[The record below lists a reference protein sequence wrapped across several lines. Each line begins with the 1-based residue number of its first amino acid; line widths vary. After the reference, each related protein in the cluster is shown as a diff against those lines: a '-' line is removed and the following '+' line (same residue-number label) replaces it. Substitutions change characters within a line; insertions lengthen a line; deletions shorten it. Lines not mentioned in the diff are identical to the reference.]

1 MVDQTITN
9 IGKIVK
15 EKKLLWI
22 LWLFLFLRVNLDIFS
37 NFVIFKFKKFPPVNF
52 ASLIGFFAVLLGVS
66 LLLSLKFKF
75 KKIPLFFPISIFLCF
90 GFISVFYSIDK
101 LTSSREFI
109 RILSIFS
116 IYSLSFFLIKTKKA
130 FKTLINVILI
140 SSLIPVILGIYQY
153 SFHKGMTSDI
163 SGFSNRIYGTFAHP
177 NSFAI
182 YLLIIL
188 SILLF
193 YFFYTRK
200 LLFGVGVLFLSL
212 LLCLTY
218 SRIAW
223 LGFIL
228 IIFIIGMLK
237 YRKLLLTSL
246 CILLLVYLIIPSVSL
261 RINELFELDPY
272 GSVVWRIKLWK
283 DMTEVFKEK
292 PIQGFGIGTFN
303 VLTENIRGVKFG
315 STDAHNDYLKI
326 SVELGI
332 LGLISYLFLI
342 FNLLKILWQRYIKG
356 TSDKLIFLENSHKNK
371 LLQEQK
377 LFSLI
382 LFALCVSVFAMAF
395 ADNLLKA
402 TAIQWIF
409 WALIGGFMGLA
420 RENPAP
426 RLNPTP
432 WL

>member
-1 MVDQTITN
+1 
-9 IGKIVK
+9 
-15 EKKLLWI
+15 
-22 LWLFLFLRVNLDIFS
+22 
-37 NFVIFKFKKFPPVNF
+37 
-52 ASLIGFFAVLLGVS
+52 
-66 LLLSLKFKF
+66 
-75 KKIPLFFPISIFLCF
+75 
-90 GFISVFYSIDK
+90 
-101 LTSSREFI
+101 
-109 RILSIFS
+109 
-116 IYSLSFFLIKTKKA
+116 
-130 FKTLINVILI
+130 
-140 SSLIPVILGIYQY
+140 
-153 SFHKGMTSDI
+153 
-163 SGFSNRIYGTFAHP
+163 
-177 NSFAI
+177 
-182 YLLIIL
+182 
-188 SILLF
+188 
-193 YFFYTRK
+193 
-200 LLFGVGVLFLSL
+200 
-212 LLCLTY
+212 
-218 SRIAW
+218 
-223 LGFIL
+223 
-228 IIFIIGMLK
+228 MLK

-283 DMTEVFKEK
+283 DMAEVFKAK

-315 STDAHNDYLKI
+315 STDAHNDYLKT

-409 WALIGGFMGLA
+409 WALIGGFMGFVQK
-420 RENPAP
+420 N
-426 RLNPTP
+426 TG
-432 WL
+432 